1 MAASLWRHRRHDR
14 KACLPAPFKSCHVRA
29 TVRNADVDEGNRKT
43 ADFTCFFFLREN
55 RRSASKGFFLAWLN
69 SGKKQTRLTTRLVV
83 FSAFSAWRH
92 ENGFV
97 ADYDAIDKPRE
108 RRLRSHA
115 KKKLNLLTRNVE
127 VFVYLWSVKSW
138 ALTICMENPEI
149 LWRIQMEL
157 FIPVEIFRKK
167 RNTFRGITF
176 FSFLQKRPKFFC
188 TICLDY

>member
-1 MAASLWRHRRHDR
+1 MLTRAFQKLPW
-14 KACLPAPFKSCHVRA
+14 ACYGSER
-29 TVRNADVDEGNRKT
+29 GNRQRKSQS
-43 ADFTCFFFLREN
+43 DGFYLFFFLREN

-83 FSAFSAWRH
+83 FSAFSARRH
-92 ENGFV
+92 INGFV

-108 RRLRSHA
+108 DGFVAMRKR
-115 KKKLNLLTRNVE
+115 NLLTCNVE

-149 LWRIQMEL
+149 LWRIQMER
-157 FIPVEIFRKK
+157 FIPVEIFWKK

-176 FSFLQKRPKFFC
+176 FPFLQKRPIFFC

>member
-92 ENGFV
+92 NNGFV
-97 ADYDAIDKPRE
+97 KSLVRKIY
-108 RRLRSHA
+108 RLPLYFPLFLKFPVCLCVYIYIWRKGACIFALH
-115 KKKLNLLTRNVE
+115 KLKVGFTQV
-127 VFVYLWSVKSW
+127 VY
-138 ALTICMENPEI
+138 
-149 LWRIQMEL
+149 
-157 FIPVEIFRKK
+157 
-167 RNTFRGITF
+167 
-176 FSFLQKRPKFFC
+176 
-188 TICLDY
+188 

>member
-1 MAASLWRHRRHDR
+1 MAASLWRHSWHDR

-69 SGKKQTRLTTRLVV
+69 SGKKLTRLTSRLVV
-83 FSAFSAWRH
+83 YSAFGAWRH
-92 ENGFV
+92 INGFV

-115 KKKLNLLTRNVE
+115 KKKPLDTQCRGFRLLMI
-127 VFVYLWSVKSW
+127 S
-138 ALTICMENPEI
+138 EI
-149 LWRIQMEL
+149 MSAYDLYGKPTQKFCGEFKWHGSSRWKFSGKKGIL
-157 FIPVEIFRKK
+157 FEA
-167 RNTFRGITF
+167 
-176 FSFLQKRPKFFC
+176 
-188 TICLDY
+188 